1 MDDKKDRFITLVQ
14 TGLIL
19 HYVKSNPQPASAYW
33 AMDQMNDAYDVAGR
47 IPNEVSA
54 AEAAEFFL
62 RGTVGDKDQRS
73 DLPGWLL
80 RQ

>member
-1 MDDKKDRFITLVQ
+1 MDDKKSRFITMVQ

-33 AMDQMNDAYDVAGR
+33 AMDQMNDAYDVAAR
-47 IPNEVSA
+47 IPEGVSA

-62 RGTVGDKDQRS
+62 RGTIGDKDQRA
-73 DLPGWLL
+73 DLPAWLI
-80 RQ
+80 RE

>member
-1 MDDKKDRFITLVQ
+1 MEDKKKRFITLVQ

-19 HYVKSNPQPASAYW
+19 HYVKSPPQAASAYW
-33 AMDQMNDAYDVAGR
+33 AMDQMNDAYDVAAR

-62 RGTVGDKDQRS
+62 RGTIGDKEQRAA
-73 DLPGWLL
+73 LPPWLL
-80 RQ
+80 RD

>member
-1 MDDKKDRFITLVQ
+1 MDDKKNRFITLVQ

-19 HYVKSNPQPASAYW
+19 HYVKSSPQPASEYW
-33 AMDQMNDAYDVAGR
+33 AMDQMNDAYEVAAR

-62 RGTVGDKDQRS
+62 RGTIGDKDQRA
-73 DLPGWLL
+73 DLPAWLL
-80 RQ
+80 HE